1 MKKKLYEVRT
11 DIYKKGG
18 GIVTCQKFYFDAT
31 KAAEYAQKEK
41 CEKEG
46 KEETAII
53 KLLERTLDVPD
64 DYKITT
70 PERLAYDQRLTMRE
84 PEREE

>member
-1 MKKKLYEVRT
+1 MKTKLYEVRT

-18 GIVTCQKFYFDAT
+18 GIVTCQKFYFDAA

-41 CEKEG
+41 YEKEG
-46 KEETAII
+46 KEEVAIV
-53 KLLERTLDVPD
+53 KLLQHTLDVPD

>member
-1 MKKKLYEVRT
+1 MKTKLYEVRT
-11 DIYKKGG
+11 DTYKKGG
-18 GIVTCQKFYFDAT
+18 GIVTCQKFYFDAA
-31 KAAEYAQKEK
+31 KAAEYEQKEK
-41 CEKEG
+41 HEKEG